1 MSKRVI
7 AVTLVLGL
15 SACSGECLALPC
27 AIPMAAKV
35 LVTSAFTGAA
45 VIGVSLAVSGPVA
58 TTMHCDSSCVVTGYP
73 GTYTLVASAPG
84 YQSLERTVAVRG
96 VTPACGCA
104 SVQTE
109 QVTLTLTPNP

>member
-1 MSKRVI
+1 MSKPVLAI
-7 AVTLVLGL
+7 ALVLGL
-15 SACSGECLALPC
+15 AACGGECLALPC
-27 AIPMAAKV
+27 AMPMAADV
-35 LVTSAFTGAA
+35 VVTSAITGAG
-45 VIGVSLAVSGPVA
+45 VIGVSLAVSGPVT
-58 TTMHCDSSCVVTGYP
+58 TTMPCDSSCVVSGYA

-109 QVTLTLTPNP
+109 QVTLALTPNP